1 MDLKIAGLTAV
12 LVSAVSGSALAADL
26 TAKAPYAAPVSTF
39 SWSGFYAGLHAGY
52 GWGKNDWTG
61 GLVGDP
67 TVVVSSLSPKT
78 KGVLGGIQAGAN
90 YQSGNWVFGLEW
102 EFDLT
107 ARKASA
113 DGTVVQAGAVVL
125 NSTATSSIEWLT
137 QFSGRTGFAVDH
149 TLFYVKGGVA
159 AGQAKDGMIFTVP
172 GFPATQDGG
181 TKSNL
186 LVGWVGGAGVEHY
199 FAPNWSAKLEYNYVD
214 LGSTTDTYSVPVNT
228 SFRETIS
235 HKLQIV
241 KVGANYKF

>member
-1 MDLKIAGLTAV
+1 MNLKTAGVMIV
-12 LVSAVSGSALAADL
+12 LVGAASGSAVAADL
-26 TAKAPYAAPVSTF
+26 SVKAPYTAPVSTF

-52 GWGKNDWTG
+52 GWGRNDWTG

-67 TVVVSSLSPKT
+67 TVVVSPLSPKT
-78 KGVLGGIQAGAN
+78 KGVLGGVQAGAN
-90 YQSGNWVFGLEW
+90 YQAGNWVVGLEW

-113 DGTVVQAGAVVL
+113 DGVVVPAGVVLL

-137 QFSGRTGFAVDH
+137 QFSGRAGFAVDH
-149 TLFYVKGGVA
+149 TLLYAKAGIA
-159 AGQAKDGMIFTVP
+159 AGEAKDGMVFVAP
-172 GFPATQDGG
+172 GALAAQDAG

-186 LVGWVGGAGVEHY
+186 LVGWVAGAGIEHY
-199 FAPNWSAKLEYNYVD
+199 FAPNWSAKVEYNYVD
-214 LGSTTDTYSVPVNT
+214 LGSTTETYSVPVNT
-228 SFRETIS
+228 VFRETIS